1 MPTSTMPAPTPG
13 APAALFPLMRR
24 LLYVAAALVLLA
36 GIPLFVF
43 PQQTDRYFAWTV
55 DARMTAVFL
64 GAAYWSAIGLEVG
77 AARAA
82 TWSRARIAVPA
93 VFVFTSLT
101 LVVSLVH
108 LHKLHFQHHVPVS
121 ALVVASAWL
130 TIYVLVPVIM
140 AVGWVAQHRH
150 STSVPPPSGLPV
162 AARVTLLVLATLLL
176 GIGVAMLA
184 APGWAYDAWPWALTP
199 ITRGAVAAW
208 LIGLGVAAGHAWLI
222 NDKPSLRPLGLT
234 GVAFGVLQA
243 VALARYGSE
252 LDWGSFSAIVYV
264 AILVALTAV
273 SGWALLPLAVEGHVD
288 SSGGVV
294 SRAATTSPHGRAD
307 MTHRPVAAARG
318 DRPPLDRPVRAAT
331 TRSDT

>member
-1 MPTSTMPAPTPG
+1 
-13 APAALFPLMRR
+13 MRR

-36 GIPLFVF
+36 GVPLFVF
-43 PQQTDRYFAWTV
+43 PEHTDRYFAWTV
-55 DARMTAVFL
+55 DARMTSVFL

-108 LHKLHFQHHVPVS
+108 LHKLHLHHHPPLS
-121 ALVVASAWL
+121 ALIVASAWL
-130 TIYVLVPVIM
+130 AIYVLVPVLM
-140 AVGWVAQHRH
+140 AVGWVAQRRY
-150 STSVPPPSGLPV
+150 SSAVPPPRGLPV
-162 AARVTLLVLATLLL
+162 AARITLLVLATLLL

-184 APGWAYDAWPWALTP
+184 APGWAYGAWPWTLTP

-208 LIGLGVAAGHAWLI
+208 LIGLGVAAGHAWVI

-252 LDWGSFSAIVYV
+252 FDWSSFSAVVYV
-264 AILVALTAV
+264 AILVALTLV
-273 SGWALLPLAVEGHVD
+273 SGWALLPLAVERRVD
-288 SSGGVV
+288 SSGCGV
-294 SRAATTSPHGRAD
+294 SREATTSPDGRAD
-307 MTHRPVAAARG
+307 MAHREVAASSCG
-318 DRPPLDRPVRAAT
+318 PTAA
-331 TRSDT
+331 